1 LLTVAEVV
9 LQMKA
14 AGKEI
19 EIQEDV
25 LANIGESVQSE
36 SRSVEDGEHLFFN
49 LAAAQEEEE
58 ENE

>member
-36 SRSVEDGEHLFFN
+36 SRSAEDGEPLFFN

>member
-19 EIQEDV
+19 ESKKTSLRI
-25 LANIGESVQSE
+25 LARACKVNP
-36 SRSVEDGEHLFFN
+36 EDGEPLFFN

-58 ENE
+58 EEENE

>member
-36 SRSVEDGEHLFFN
+36 SGGWRTSFFQFGRSARGRRGRGK
-49 LAAAQEEEE
+49 
-58 ENE
+58 